1 MLFKEGDTFL
11 YRYPKQA
18 YHLFLVVTN
27 IISVNGVV
35 QYVCPMVSSWKDGSK
50 YCDPACILNAG
61 DHPFIEHKSYVAYR
75 ETIILKYQTKDM
87 DMKTCPKSVHTFL
100 RFLHRP
106 MILPISVS
114 LAAEWNKSYP
124 QLPMSRHFQ
133 PRTAMLIIWM
143 TKAC

>member
-75 ETIILKYQTKDM
+75 ETIIFREDQLVDLLANGNAISKEPLSSESLQRIKNSAQNSDM
-87 DMKTCPKSVHTFL
+87 IS
-100 RFLHRP
+100 P
-106 MILPISVS
+106 ML
-114 LAAEWNKSYP
+114 LEYYKK
-124 QLPMSRHFQ
+124 L
-133 PRTAMLIIWM
+133 
-143 TKAC
+143 